1 MHTSHRRLRPVLL
14 GAFLTLAAV
23 LATASLAQT
32 PQGKSFPDKFQEG
45 WEKTGPNVRVKRHQ
59 DGSRTVFRRSP
70 DDRTLVKRT
79 WGSNGVVKMIVVY
92 RLNSGGDP
100 LACKIYDGRESLL
113 YKVSYGYSKSSGLL
127 QAERMFDARA
137 QRINPSTGKE
147 MPIRVMYYNYDA
159 QGNATAPEVYPFKEG
174 KRAEE
179 VFGVKG
185 TFPRDNPFKP

>member
-1 MHTSHRRLRPVLL
+1 MQTPHPHRIPVLL
-14 GAFLTLAAV
+14 LVFVV
-23 LATASLAQT
+23 LSATAGLGQ
-32 PQGKSFPDKFQEG
+32 PPKGKSFPDKFQEK

-79 WGSNGVVKMIVVY
+79 WGSNGVVKMIAVY

-100 LACKIYDGRESLL
+100 LACKIYDGREALL
-113 YKVSYGYSKSSGLL
+113 YTVSYGSSKSRGLL

-137 QRINPSTGKE
+137 QRINPSTGQE
-147 MPIRVMYYNYDA
+147 TPIRVMYYNYDA
-159 QGNATAPEVYPFKEG
+159 QGNPTAPEVYTFKEG

-179 VFGVKG
+179 VFGAQG

>member
-1 MHTSHRRLRPVLL
+1 MQTPHPHRIPVLL
-14 GAFLTLAAV
+14 LVFVV
-23 LATASLAQT
+23 LSATAGLGQ
-32 PQGKSFPDKFQEG
+32 PPKGKSFPDKFQEK

-59 DGSRTVFRRSP
+59 DGSRTVFHRSP

-79 WGSNGVVKMIVVY
+79 WGANGVVKMIAVY

-100 LACKIYDGRESLL
+100 LACKIYDGREALL

-137 QRINPSTGKE
+137 QRINPSTGQE

-159 QGNATAPEVYPFKEG
+159 QGNPTAPEVYTFKEG

-179 VFGVKG
+179 VFGAQG